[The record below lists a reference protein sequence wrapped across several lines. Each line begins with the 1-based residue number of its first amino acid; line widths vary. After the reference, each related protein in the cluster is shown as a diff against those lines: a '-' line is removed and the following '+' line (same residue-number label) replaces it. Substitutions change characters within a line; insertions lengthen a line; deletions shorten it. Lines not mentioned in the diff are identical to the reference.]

1 VDEIK
6 LEQTKY
12 NLAVALCWIAV
23 ITGLIGLV
31 ARIVFVTDDYL
42 WFSVVGVIAGS
53 LGITFGPDLK
63 TVTSKTVKLS
73 PVNPKEIK

>member
-12 NLAVALCWIAV
+12 DIGVALCWFAV

-31 ARIVFVTDDYL
+31 ARIAFVADDYL
-42 WFSVVGVIAGS
+42 WFSVVGVVVGG
-53 LGITFGPDLK
+53 LGITFGPELK
-63 TVTSKTVKLS
+63 TVTYKTVKLS
-73 PVNPKEIK
+73 PVNHKEIK

>member
-1 VDEIK
+1 MDEIK

-12 NLAVALCWIAV
+12 KFAVVLCWFAV

-31 ARIVFVTDDYL
+31 VRIVFVADDYL
-42 WFSVVGVIAGS
+42 WFSVVGVIAGG
-53 LGITFGPDLK
+53 LGVTFGPELK
-63 TVTSKTVKLS
+63 SVISKTVKLS

>member
-6 LEQTKY
+6 LERTKY
-12 NLAVALCWIAV
+12 NLAVALCWFAV

-31 ARIVFVTDDYL
+31 ARIVFVADDYL
-42 WFSVVGVIAGS
+42 WFSVVGVIAGG
-53 LGITFGPDLK
+53 LGVTFGPELK

-73 PVNPKEIK
+73 PVNPKKFK